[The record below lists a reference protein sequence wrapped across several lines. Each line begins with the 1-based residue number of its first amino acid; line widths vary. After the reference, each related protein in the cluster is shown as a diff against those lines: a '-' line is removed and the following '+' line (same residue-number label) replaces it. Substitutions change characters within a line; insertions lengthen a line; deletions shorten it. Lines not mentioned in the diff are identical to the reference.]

1 MTGMKAL
8 LEHFDGVGRIAVIS
22 GAGCSTAS
30 GIGDYRDE
38 HGGWKRPQPIQ
49 MQDFVSRET
58 PRRRYWAR
66 SMLGW
71 PMMRRARPN
80 PAHRALA
87 ELERLGLLAGII
99 TQNVDGL
106 HQQAGS
112 LQVLELHGS
121 LADVVCL
128 TCGARMDR
136 RRVQDRLEQDN
147 PFLRQASAA
156 AAPDGDAEL
165 SDTLDL
171 SGFRVPDCRHCG
183 GILKPDV
190 VFYGDSVPRDRVA
203 AAKALVESVDAVLII
218 GSSLMVFSSFRFCRL
233 AHQLGIPLLA
243 VNRGVTRADE
253 WLACKVESDCTE
265 VLPAL
270 VQSMTGARVAAS
282 GRIRH

>member
-1 MTGMKAL
+1 MEAL
-8 LEHFDGVGRIAVIS
+8 LEHLEGIGRIAVIS

-38 HGGWKRPQPIQ
+38 QGGWKRPQPIQ
-49 MQDFVSRET
+49 MQDFVSREAA
-58 PRRRYWAR
+58 RRRYWAR

-87 ELERLGLLAGII
+87 ELESLGLVAGII

-121 LADVVCL
+121 LAEVVCL
-128 TCGARMDR
+128 KCGARLGR
-136 RRVQDRLEQDN
+136 SRVQDRLERDN
-147 PFLRQASAA
+147 PFLHQASAA

-233 AHQLGIPLLA
+233 AHLLGIPLLA

-253 WLACKVESDCTE
+253 WLACKVEADCTE

-270 VQSMTGARVAAS
+270 VQSMTGARVAAP
-282 GRIRH
+282 GRIRP